1 MSASVPSLAS
11 ESGQRPI
18 QVGLVGAAGRG
29 GNFSA
34 AFEASGARIAAI
46 CDVRTEALNEW
57 PDRDVERYT
66 DFEEMLDRARVDAVV
81 IGTPQHLHA
90 RQAIMALQRNLHVMS
105 EVPAA
110 VGLEEARELVL
121 AAAASRGI
129 YMLAEN
135 YCYWR
140 ENRLIAE
147 LARQGKFGELYYAYS
162 SYLHD
167 VRHLIPHTPWRRH
180 WQMGIDGNTY
190 PTHSLGPVLKCLV
203 GQRIVRV
210 ACAGSGKHHR
220 DAEGK
225 WFHEDTTVTLCKT
238 DRDALID
245 LRLALVSPRPYET
258 HYELQGTTG
267 AYHNGRLWLPELSE
281 EPKWFEVDE
290 LLTRPEFA
298 ERYLPE
304 EWRNPPAE
312 ALSAGH
318 GGGDFFVVRD
328 FVRAVRGEI
337 PPPIDVHAGM
347 DMTLPGLVSQQSIL
361 RGGAW
366 MDVPDSRAWLKPS
379 RPQLEMIWPET
390 RLAALPEV
398 SLKNDYVLRLLERR
412 DYAAWSRLM
421 AAVGFG
427 EWPVERIEAHRRGVL
442 PGGFFVIEHRAT
454 GELVATANANH
465 APNERHPEGGELSF
479 VAALPGHAGQGLGRA
494 ASAAAV
500 RRFIEAGYRR
510 IYLKTDDHRL
520 PAIKVYLQLGFEPLL
535 LDERMAERWAAV
547 KQELGWKE

>member
-1 MSASVPSLAS
+1 MSASVPSLNP

-18 QVGLVGAAGRG
+18 RVGLVGAAGRG
-29 GNFSA
+29 GNFRT
-34 AFEASGARIAAI
+34 AFEVSGARITAI
-46 CDVRTEALNEW
+46 CDLRTEALNEW
-57 PDRDVERYT
+57 PDREVERYT
-66 DFEEMLDRARVDAVV
+66 DFEEMLDRARLDAVV

-110 VGLEEARELVL
+110 VGMEEARELVL

-140 ENRLIAE
+140 ENRLVAE
-147 LARQGKFGELYYAYS
+147 LAKQGKFGELYYAYC

-210 ACAGSGKHHR
+210 ACAGSGKHHF
-220 DAEGK
+220 DDNGK
-225 WFHEDTTVTLCKT
+225 PFHEDTTVTLCKT

-267 AYHNGRLWLPELSE
+267 AYHNGRLWLPELSDK
-281 EPKWFEVDE
+281 PKWFSVEE
-290 LLTRPEFA
+290 LLARPDFA
-298 ERYLPE
+298 ERYMPD

-312 ALSAGH
+312 ALNAGH
-318 GGGDFFVVRD
+318 GGGDFFEVRD
-328 FVRAVRGEI
+328 FVRAVRGEMAS
-337 PPPIDVHAGM
+337 PIDIHAGM

-379 RPQLEMIWPET
+379 RPQLEMIWPEA
-390 RLAALPEV
+390 RLNAPPAV
-398 SLKNDYVLRLLERR
+398 SLSDDYILRGLEPR
-412 DYAAWSRLM
+412 DYAGWSRLM

-427 EWPVERIEAHRRGVL
+427 EWPPERIEAHRRGVL
-442 PGGFFVIEHRAT
+442 PRGFFVIEHRPT

-479 VAALPGHAGQGLGRA
+479 VAAMPGHAGQGLGRA
-494 ASAAAV
+494 ATAAVV

-535 LDERMAERWAAV
+535 FNEQMAERWQAA
-547 KQELGWKE
+547 KKELGWKE